1 MPKMS
6 LEVTKMIARGVEA
19 ATLPLTDVVGRQ
31 TNKARSLTA
40 WLRQVRAV
48 VGLPDKPTGVGA
60 DNTRAG
66 LTSTHPGTRTQ
77 LKLTGLLSLRS
88 PGKSR
93 HGADNERSPIRQA
106 DSSYRRADGRN
117 VDPFSRTAF

>member
-1 MPKMS
+1 
-6 LEVTKMIARGVEA
+6 MIARGVEA

-31 TNKARSLTA
+31 TDKARSLTA
-40 WLRQVRAV
+40 ALRQLPSRG
-48 VGLPDKPTGVGA
+48 GLPDKPTGVGSITPA
-60 DNTRAG
+60 PVSLQRIRA
-66 LTSTHPGTRTQ
+66 TVS
-77 LKLTGLLSLRS
+77 KLTVLLSLRS